1 MKKKGHTLFETV
13 IGCCGLAWNE
23 VGIVKVQLPENSKE
37 ATLTALKIGC
47 EDFPYIP
54 IVERAIKKVQKN
66 IAFLLSGQSFD
77 LPISNLDLSSVTSFR
92 RRVYLQA
99 NKITPGSTISY
110 GQLAKAIGAPNSSRA
125 VGQALGANPFPL
137 LIPCHRIIA
146 ANGDLRGFSAAGG
159 LALKRY
165 LIAVEKM
172 PMKENLRFL
181 YDPRKAVDYLREVDP
196 YIAKAIDRVGEPSIV
211 LREEAT
217 VYFSLVRAIV
227 SQQLSVKA
235 AGTIFKR
242 LCDRFKAY
250 SKGLCAQNFLLISHQ
265 ELRECGLSRNK
276 VLSIH
281 DLSERTISGEIPTL
295 TKLRKMSDYEII
307 ESLTCIRGIGKW
319 TVEMLLIF
327 HLGRPDVLA
336 VDDLGLRL
344 GHACMLGG
352 QGETSRKELEEYGQ
366 LWRPYRSVASWYL
379 WRLLDLS
386 RSDKK
391 TSLNP
396 YN

>member
-1 MKKKGHTLFETV
+1 VIKKKGITLFKTV
-13 IGCCGLAWNE
+13 IGYCGLAWNE
-23 VGIVKVQLPENSKE
+23 GGIVKVQLPEYSEE
-37 ATLTALKIGC
+37 ATLAALTTGF
-47 EDFPYIP
+47 EDFPY
-54 IVERAIKKVQKN
+54 VSLASQAIKKIQKN
-66 IAFLLSGQSFD
+66 ITFLLSGQSFD
-77 LPISNLDLSSVTSFR
+77 LPISDLDLSIVTPFR
-92 RRVYLQA
+92 RRVYLRA
-99 NKITPGSTISY
+99 SKIAPGATMSY
-110 GQLAKAIGAPNSSRA
+110 GQLAKVLGAPNSSRA

-146 ANGDLRGFSAAGG
+146 ANGDLRGFSAPGG

-172 PMKENLRFL
+172 PMKADSGFL
-181 YDPRKAVDYLREVDP
+181 YNPRKAVDYLREVDP
-196 YIAKAIDRVGEPSIV
+196 YMAKAIARVGEPSIV
-211 LREEAT
+211 LREEST
-217 VYFSLVRAIV
+217 IYFSLVRAIV

-235 AGTIFKR
+235 AGTIFRR
-242 LCDRFKAY
+242 LCDKFQSY
-250 SKGLCAQNFLLISHQ
+250 PKGLCAQNFLLISHE

-281 DLSERTISGEIPTL
+281 DLSERTLSGEIPTL
-295 TKLRKMSDYEII
+295 TKLKKMSDDEII
-307 ESLTCIRGIGKW
+307 ESLTCVRGIGQW

-344 GHACMLGG
+344 GHACMLGR
-352 QGETSRKELEEYGQ
+352 QGETTRKELDEYGQ

-379 WRLLDLS
+379 WRFLDLS

-391 TSLNP
+391 RLL
-396 YN
+396 

>member
-1 MKKKGHTLFETV
+1 MRKKGVALFKTV
-13 IGCCGLAWNE
+13 IGYCGLAWTE
-23 VGIVKVQLPENSKE
+23 RGIVKVQLPEYSEE
-37 ATLTALKIGC
+37 ATLAALTTGF
-47 EDFPYIP
+47 EDFPY
-54 IVERAIKKVQKN
+54 VSLASQAIKKIQKN

-77 LPISNLDLSSVTSFR
+77 LPISDLDLSIVTPFR
-92 RRVYLQA
+92 RRVYLRA
-99 NKITPGSTISY
+99 SKIAPGATMSY
-110 GQLAKAIGAPNSSRA
+110 GQLAKALGAPNSSRA

-146 ANGDLRGFSAAGG
+146 ANGDLRGFSAPGG

-172 PMKENLRFL
+172 PMKADSGFL
-181 YDPRKAVDYLREVDP
+181 YNPRKAVDYLREVDP
-196 YIAKAIDRVGEPSIV
+196 YMAKAIARVGEPSIV
-211 LREEAT
+211 LREEST

-235 AGTIFKR
+235 AGTIFRR
-242 LCDRFKAY
+242 LCDKFQSY
-250 SKGLCAQNFLLISHQ
+250 PKGLCARNFLLISHE

-281 DLSERTISGEIPTL
+281 DLSERTLSGEIPTL
-295 TKLRKMSDYEII
+295 TKLKKMSDDEII
-307 ESLTCIRGIGKW
+307 ESLTCVRGIGQW

-344 GHACMLGG
+344 GHAYMLGA
-352 QGETSRKELEEYGQ
+352 QGETDRKVLDEYGQ

-386 RSDKK
+386 RTEKRRAS
-391 TSLNP
+391 
-396 YN
+396 